1 MASYEKPAEAAANM
15 WFIFC
20 VVKTDIAS
28 YINKMVSDVRLTDVR
43 YKPCNFVQK
52 IWWYNSDVLY
62 VDVCLCMDL
71 SFTIFLT
78 HPERLEKLLPFIV
91 QGFTSKFS
99 SRYRYLPEILTW
111 YIWTCEVFKKTPI
124 AQTFI
129 WCTPLSDFC
138 NENHVEKIRTY
149 HVQK

>member
-28 YINKMVSDVRLTDVR
+28 YINKMVSDVRLTAVR

-52 IWWYNSDVLY
+52 IWYNSDVLY
-62 VDVCLCMDL
+62 VVICLCMDL
-71 SFTIFLT
+71 SFSIFLT

-99 SRYRYLPEILTW
+99 SRYRYMYRNTNLIDLDLGG
-111 YIWTCEVFKKTPI
+111 VQKNPI
-124 AQTFI
+124 CANI

-138 NENHVEKIRTY
+138 NENRVEKICTY